1 MNFAVDPDVFQASFL
16 EIPCLAALNE
26 IGRDFASH
34 RFLRDAEGVL
44 EREYRQIFN
53 EKYKTGDEHPAVVL
67 LQRILFDDGNPEDTI
82 SSINPITTRLV
93 SLGCSHPVEPE
104 LLGMLANARNL
115 GLILA
120 MVGHDADYLRKR
132 GLHDETVRWRV
143 CKEIPWLDIKWIG
156 ESRVEIPENDYSA
169 NNPPSIRAKQD
180 AFESKVALWLQDD
193 DPSLRCITPPSKGKV
208 GNEQIDVYGYRDAST
223 GKTVVVGECKL
234 RREGNEEKQIAAKEI
249 QQLRRKVIAARKY
262 EEAKKSLSRDG
273 ISVEYEGIL
282 ISNAI
287 GVEDQAQRL
296 IESETDFK
304 IRVLHVTIK
313 KGWETSDE
321 LCITQGRWRNS

>member
-26 IGRDFASH
+26 IGCDFASH
-34 RFLRDAEGVL
+34 RFLRDTEGVL
-44 EREYRQIFN
+44 EREYRQILN
-53 EKYKTGDEHPAVVL
+53 EKCKTDDEHPAVVL
-67 LQRILFDDGNPEDTI
+67 LQRILFDDGNADDTV
-82 SSINPITTRLV
+82 SSTHPITTKLA

-132 GLHDETVRWRV
+132 GLHDKTVCWRV
-143 CKEIPWLDIKWIG
+143 RNEIPWLDIVWIG
-156 ESRVEIPENDYSA
+156 ESRVETPESDYSD

-193 DPSLRCITPPSKGKV
+193 DPSLRCITPPPKGKV
-208 GNEQIDVYGYRDAST
+208 GNEQIDVYGYRTVST
-223 GKTVVVGECKL
+223 GKTVVIGECKL
-234 RREGNEEKQIAAKEI
+234 RREGNETKRIATEEI

-262 EEAKKSLSRDG
+262 EEAKKSLSRDR

-287 GVEDQAQRL
+287 DVDDQALSL

-304 IRVLHVTIK
+304 IRVLRVTIK